1 MMGLHILHMRT
12 LLACLSLT
20 LVGCQGI
27 TRDINK
33 GNLAKVNLGD
43 TKAQVIEICGTPD
56 KNEQFTKNGA
66 NYNVLFFYTDY
77 IGEKSWEAGHTPI
90 LIKDGVVFG
99 IGWRALKVNGI
110 ETSDIS
116 IETRTR

>member
-1 MMGLHILHMRT
+1 MRILFVF
-12 LLACLSLT
+12 LSLT
-20 LVGCQGI
+20 LAGCLGV

-33 GNLAKVNLGD
+33 SNLAKVNLGD
-43 TKAQVIEICGTPD
+43 TKAQVIDVCGTPD
-56 KNEQFTKNGA
+56 KNEQFTKSGSNF
-66 NYNVLFFYTDY
+66 NVLFYYTDQ
-77 IGEKSWEAGHTPI
+77 IGNKSWETGHTPI
-90 LIKDGVVFG
+90 LVKDGVVIG

>member
-1 MMGLHILHMRT
+1 MRILF
-12 LLACLSLT
+12 AFLSLT
-20 LVGCQGI
+20 LAGCNNYEF

-43 TKAQVIEICGTPD
+43 TKAQVIAVCGTPD
-56 KNEQFTKNGA
+56 KNEQFTKTGA
-66 NYNVLFFYTDY
+66 NFNVLFYYTDQ
-77 IGEKSWEAGHTPI
+77 IGDKSWETGHTPI
-90 LIKDGVVFG
+90 LVKDGVVIG